1 MNQEE
6 IRARDEKM
14 LEGWVMTGLDE
25 SGYPDYFEYDWQD
38 SKVVQSWWRF
48 RLTRSSDGKEVVVPV
63 LFIDDFDDDVINKP
77 NHYNQ
82 GNIEVSDFIIDQNM
96 NFLEGNIIKYVSRY
110 KTKNGIEDLKK
121 ARWYLNKLI
130 EANENEIT
138 K

>member
-1 MNQEE
+1 M
-6 IRARDEKM
+6 
-14 LEGWVMTGLDE
+14 
-25 SGYPDYFEYDWQD
+25 SD
-38 SKVVQSWWRF
+38 SPF
-48 RLTRSSDGKEVVVPV
+48 
-63 LFIDDFDDDVINKP
+63 DDFDDDVINKP

-138 K
+138 E

>member
-1 MNQEE
+1 M
-6 IRARDEKM
+6 
-14 LEGWVMTGLDE
+14 
-25 SGYPDYFEYDWQD
+25 SD
-38 SKVVQSWWRF
+38 S
-48 RLTRSSDGKEVVVPV
+48 P
-63 LFIDDFDDDVINKP
+63 FDDDEDLINKP

-130 EANENEIT
+130 KEVNENEIT

>member
-1 MNQEE
+1 M
-6 IRARDEKM
+6 
-14 LEGWVMTGLDE
+14 
-25 SGYPDYFEYDWQD
+25 SD
-38 SKVVQSWWRF
+38 SPF
-48 RLTRSSDGKEVVVPV
+48 D
-63 LFIDDFDDDVINKP
+63 DDDVINKP

-130 EANENEIT
+130 KEANENE
-138 K
+138 

>member
-1 MNQEE
+1 M
-6 IRARDEKM
+6 
-14 LEGWVMTGLDE
+14 
-25 SGYPDYFEYDWQD
+25 SD
-38 SKVVQSWWRF
+38 SPF
-48 RLTRSSDGKEVVVPV
+48 
-63 LFIDDFDDDVINKP
+63 DDFDDDVINKP

-121 ARWYLNKLI
+121 AQWYLNKLI

>member
-1 MNQEE
+1 M
-6 IRARDEKM
+6 
-14 LEGWVMTGLDE
+14 
-25 SGYPDYFEYDWQD
+25 SD
-38 SKVVQSWWRF
+38 S
-48 RLTRSSDGKEVVVPV
+48 P
-63 LFIDDFDDDVINKP
+63 FDDDVINKP

-130 EANENEIT
+130 KEANENEIT
-138 K
+138 E